1 MNDNNLWQNKEL
13 DMLIINE
20 KEEPPSI
27 NTSPDDHGD
36 VKNSAHIDESK
47 TSFITRLLSIFRHKT
62 DPTLRQTIEE
72 YIEDDSNIDDETS
85 TSSHEKTL
93 ISNILKLRDLCAADV
108 MIPRADIIGLNH
120 DCSQEDI
127 FALLSEKQY
136 SRLPVYKETL
146 DNVVGCIH
154 VKDILATLSKGESL
168 EIDKLVRDVPIV
180 SPSIHVLD
188 LLLEMRISR
197 KHMALV
203 VDEYGGID
211 GLITIG
217 DLIEDIVGEI
227 DDEHD
232 PDDHPEIITQSDGTI
247 LADARVDLDM
257 FEEQFGEV
265 LTNEERHEND
275 TLGGLVFFL
284 AGRVPARGEVL
295 KHETGMKFEILEADP
310 RRVSRICIRDIPTS

>member
-1 MNDNNLWQNKEL
+1 MLIMNDK
-13 DMLIINE
+13 DD
-20 KEEPPSI
+20 PPSMT
-27 NTSPDDHGD
+27 TSPEEKGGVPYHTNTDSHKPHL
-36 VKNSAHIDESK
+36 VS
-47 TSFITRLLSIFRHKT
+47 RMLSVFKPKT
-62 DPTLRQTIEE
+62 DSTLRETIEE
-72 YIEDDSNIDDETS
+72 YIEDDSNSDDETS

-93 ISNILKLRDLCAADV
+93 ISNILKLRDLCASDV

-120 DCSQEDI
+120 DCTEEEI
-127 FALLSEKQY
+127 FTLLSEKQY
-136 SRLPVYKETL
+136 SRLPIYKETL
-146 DNVVGCIH
+146 DNVIGCIH
-154 VKDILATLSKGESL
+154 VKDILAALACGEKL
-168 EIDKLVRDVPIV
+168 EISKLVRDVPIV

-188 LLLEMRISR
+188 LLLEMRMSR

-232 PDDHPEIITQSDGTI
+232 ADDHPEIITQSDGTI
-247 LADARVDLDM
+247 LADARVDLEI
-257 FEEQFGEV
+257 FEEHFGDL
-265 LTNEERHEND
+265 LTEEERYEND

-295 KHETGMKFEILEADP
+295 KHETGMQFEILEADP
-310 RRVSRICIRDIPTS
+310 RRVSRICIRDIPV